1 MLKLKG
7 FVLKDRGPVFVK
19 GKGTMI
25 TFLLSGPRA
34 GLDHPTGGVIGW
46 IFGNL

>member
-25 TFLLSGPRA
+25 TFLLSGPRVT
-34 GLDHPTGGVIGW
+34 PTGGGVIGW